1 MLKKVTA
8 LILCALLAFCLV
20 GCNNVEPDQN
30 YESQPTQE
38 TASNTESNIDSS
50 APETQEDNGI
60 VLDKT
65 PKVSEKQAVDIAF
78 AELKENEDEYN
89 LEITDEGK
97 EKYTCKIE
105 EREGEYCYNINF
117 NGFLHK
123 GASNTHIPKVN
134 VWVNVDTG
142 EILAVAICK

>member
-8 LILCALLAFCLV
+8 LIFCALLAFCLV
-20 GCNNVEPDQN
+20 GCNNVEPDQT
-30 YESQPTQE
+30 ESLSTNQ
-38 TASNTESNIDSS
+38 TASNTE
-50 APETQEDNGI
+50 TLEDNGI

-78 AELKENEDEYN
+78 TELKENEDEYN

-142 EILAVAICK
+142 EILGVSRCK